1 MDSISVLIF
10 ALIIIVGIILILA
23 SVNLIKTIQ
32 SNKDKTVEAVSDKL
46 NKNLIAVAVLTIAEA
61 VLGIIN
67 IFVN

>member
-10 ALIIIVGIILILA
+10 VLIIIAGIMLIIA

-32 SNKDKTVEAVSDKL
+32 CNKDKTVEAVSDKL
-46 NKNLIAVAVLTIAEA
+46 NKNLIAVAVLIIAEA
-61 VLGIIN
+61 VLGVIN